1 MIFLFHN
8 NINDLFYSHTGPFSS
23 QFKTSSLK
31 FIYLQFFFKDY
42 YDYKVLYANCRER
55 LKYLKV

>member
-8 NINDLFYSHTGPFSS
+8 NINDLFCSHTGPFSS

-31 FIYLQFFFKDY
+31 FIYLQFF
-42 YDYKVLYANCRER
+42 
-55 LKYLKV
+55 LKTIMIIKFYMLIAENG